1 MNTIQATNATSVQIF
16 NSPQFGEIRTIEVQN
31 HPYFIAND
39 VASALGYAKPR
50 NAVAQHVDKED
61 ALKQGY
67 PDKQGVIQDTIV
79 INESGVY
86 SLIFGSK
93 LPQAKEFKRWVTSE
107 VLPAIRK
114 QGGYIATKQD
124 DTPEEIMARALIVA
138 QQTIDKHKQLL
149 DAANQQNQQLQ
160 GENELLQSENH
171 TLAPKAAYTDEV
183 LQSTSTFTLTQV
195 AHSLGLK
202 SVHVLTDLLSKR
214 GILYRQSGQWQPSA
228 KVASK
233 GYFSTRTAKFI
244 RSDNSIGSSIST
256 VVTEMGR
263 AYLHTLL
270 CS

>member
-1 MNTIQATNATSVQIF
+1 MNNQVRALKQTELCGRQFNVYGSPEEPLFLARDVASFIEHSNTSKMLDSVDDDEKTTLTISYNGNMTTNQLFVTEDGLYEVLMLSRKPIAK
-16 NSPQFGEIRTIEVQN
+16 QFKKGVKTILKEIRT
-31 HPYFIAND
+31 
-39 VASALGYAKPR
+39 S
-50 NAVAQHVDKED
+50 
-61 ALKQGY
+61 
-67 PDKQGVIQDTIV
+67 
-79 INESGVY
+79 
-86 SLIFGSK
+86 
-93 LPQAKEFKRWVTSE
+93 
-107 VLPAIRK
+107 
-114 QGGYIATKQD
+114 GGYIATKQD

-256 VVTEMGR
+256 VVTEIGR